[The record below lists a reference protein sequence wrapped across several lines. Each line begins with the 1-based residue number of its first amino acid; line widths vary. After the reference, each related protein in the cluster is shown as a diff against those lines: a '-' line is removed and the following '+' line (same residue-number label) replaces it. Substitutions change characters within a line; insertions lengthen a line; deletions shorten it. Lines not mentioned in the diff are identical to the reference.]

1 MKKGKITAIES
12 ACIKGMIA
20 NNVSIGDMATQL
32 DRGLATMEKEVER
45 IKADSVREQLFINK
59 TASGSKGVSVMT
71 EAASTRGDTARD
83 RQPVV
88 TTKEG
93 RPPSIHKIR
102 NDG

>member
-1 MKKGKITAIES
+1 MKKGKITEVES

-20 NNVSIGDMATQL
+20 SDISTGDMAAQL
-32 DRGLATMEKEVER
+32 NRGLATIEKEVER
-45 IKADSVREQLFINK
+45 IKSNSVREQLFINK

-83 RQPVV
+83 RQSVA

-93 RPPSIHKIR
+93 RPSPIHKIR
-102 NDG
+102 